1 MHTGPGLQF
10 PQNQKFLGRLELIIS
25 TGMNYSGAIFEW
37 RIVTGAIRRYNIE
50 FINTEVM

>member
-10 PQNQKFLGRLELIIS
+10 PQNQKFLGILELIIS
-25 TGMNYSGAIFEW
+25 TEMNYSGAIFEW
-37 RIVTGAIRRYNIE
+37 RIVTRAIRRFSFE